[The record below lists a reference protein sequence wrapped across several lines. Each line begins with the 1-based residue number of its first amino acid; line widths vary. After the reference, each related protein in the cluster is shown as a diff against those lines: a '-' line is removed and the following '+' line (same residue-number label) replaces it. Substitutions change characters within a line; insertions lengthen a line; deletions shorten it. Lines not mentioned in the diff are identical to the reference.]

1 MAAKRLKPDNAT
13 TIPVTLTARE
23 RISPSFLRLTLTG
36 EKLANYQVMGA
47 DQWFR
52 LFLPTEADGR
62 TKGRADGHRD
72 GRAGEV
78 KTLPDMGVRSM
89 ASYALSPPSRRPLIR
104 NYTTAEFRPADP
116 AAGRATA
123 ELDFDVYV
131 DDSHT
136 GPGLRWALDA
146 ALGSPAALL
155 DEGRLYAPPARSAV
169 ELLVGDESAL
179 PALAGVL
186 RDAPPELTG
195 VVVVE
200 VKNQGDVRD
209 LPGPSGVEVAWE
221 IRGDDDPG
229 ARAAAHVRERGV
241 PDGLTYS
248 YLAGPS
254 SMVTGL
260 RRFLVRDS
268 GVPKDLVSFT
278 GYWR

>member
-1 MAAKRLKPDNAT
+1 M
-13 TIPVTLTARE
+13 
-23 RISPSFLRLTLTG
+23 
-36 EKLANYQVMGA
+36 
-47 DQWFR
+47 
-52 LFLPTEADGR
+52 
-62 TKGRADGHRD
+62 
-72 GRAGEV
+72 

-116 AAGRATA
+116 AAGRTTA

-155 DEGRLYAPPARSAV
+155 DEDRLYAPPARSAV

-195 VVVVE
+195 VVVE

-209 LPGPSGVEVAWE
+209 LPGPSGVEVSWE

-268 GVPKDLVSFT
+268 GVRRTSSPSPVTGAEQAGTAARQRRRSPVAESKNRTWPSFAT
-278 GYWR
+278 SRMASPLRG

>member
-52 LFLPTEADGR
+52 LFLPTESDD
-62 TKGRADGHRD
+62 RASGPP
-72 GRAGEV
+72 GKV